1 MQGVAGPAPED
12 ILESNEVPVK
22 VRKCSGKRSEEWK
35 ILEDIGGT
43 RDKAQEALTD
53 ILQKQSETVGF
64 TQHPHQRSQR
74 VTGAG
79 VLDHGELWHCTH
91 MRKYGSTLTCPFR
104 CTAQCGFKIK
114 YQFKNNRL
122 KVYTLGE
129 HSLENEIRKRGLKL
143 EKTFKLVE
151 AVEVVPTSKQWAQ
164 CV

>member
-1 MQGVAGPAPED
+1 MQGVADPAPED
-12 ILESNEVPVK
+12 RSESDEVPAK
-22 VRKCSGKRSEEWK
+22 LRKYSGKRSEEWK

-43 RDKAQEALTD
+43 REKAQEALTD

-64 TQHPHQRSQR
+64 TQHPYQRSKR

-79 VLDHGELWHCTH
+79 VLDHGELWHCKH
-91 MRKYGSTLTCPFR
+91 MRKDGSTLTCQFR
-104 CTAQCGFKIK
+104 CTAQCGYKIK

-129 HSLENEIRKRGLKL
+129 HSHENEIRKRRLKL
-143 EKTFKLVE
+143 EKASKLVE